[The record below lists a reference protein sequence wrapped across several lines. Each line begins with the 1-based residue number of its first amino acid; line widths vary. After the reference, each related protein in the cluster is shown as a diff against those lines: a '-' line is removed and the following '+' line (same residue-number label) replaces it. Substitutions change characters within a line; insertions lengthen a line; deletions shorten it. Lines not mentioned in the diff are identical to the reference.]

1 MLPKIFAPLATRMVA
16 VDFFNN
22 WLHHWRHPCGQFR
35 LDQGKI
41 LHRLTHQVR
50 DVQLQI
56 RDSKGLPPS
65 SELLLKQ
72 YKDKL
77 GPLLQETVQLFRL
90 YIPERIELWASLRA
104 RLADDHFHT
113 LVRRGQFN
121 QNRQESSRPLN
132 AQTSQTFQQLQ
143 SRCKDGICVLI
154 TGANLGMWEPQPND
168 KYGEDSSVLIG
179 AVFSKS
185 WNEQM
190 DCWENKEIDWI
201 LGVSANTVNV
211 FNETHV
217 PLMQMCTDHFSL
229 LSNEIKRKCPS
240 EDIQSKPSQS
250 IDKTTSPSSPDPV
263 STLNFFGPVSSVTG
277 LVSAKV
283 D

>member
-1 MLPKIFAPLATRMVA
+1 MVA
-16 VDFFNN
+16 VDYWNN
-22 WLHHWRHPCGQFR
+22 WLYRWRHPCGQFR
-35 LDQGKI
+35 LEQGRI

-56 RDSKGLPPS
+56 RDSTSLPPS
-65 SELLLKQ
+65 SESLLRQ
-72 YKDKL
+72 YYNDKL

-90 YIPERIELWASLRA
+90 YIPKNIELWASLRV

-121 QNRQESSRPLN
+121 HNRQESSQPIN
-132 AQTSQTFQQLQ
+132 AQTSQTFQQLH

-154 TGANLGMWEPQPND
+154 TGANLSRTMWEPQPND
-168 KYGEDSSVLIG
+168 IFGEDSSVLIG

-190 DCWENKEIDWI
+190 NCWENKEISWI
-201 LGVSANTVNV
+201 LGISANTVNV
-211 FNETHV
+211 FNKTHE
-217 PLMQMCTDHFSL
+217 PLMQMCTDHFSV
-229 LSNEIKRKCPS
+229 LSNEIKRKYPS
-240 EDIQSKPSQS
+240 EYVQSQSPQS
-250 IDKTTSPSSPDPV
+250 IDETASPSLLNPI
-263 STLNFFGPVSSVTG
+263 STLNFFAPVTGVTG

-283 D
+283 DQ